1 MAVAG
6 VIAERARGI
15 IPVTWDALS
24 RDTARFG
31 ETQLRIAVDSRKDE
45 IFGAVVAPA
54 AESAYPLMVIS
65 YVAKLVALDLLDPGI
80 DYWRNEPISVSA
92 TGTNENT
99 TYTDPVVALE
109 ALRKS
114 LLEQTRRE
122 WPLVK
127 PLIPFTRVT
136 NAPRARINTLDE
148 EFLTPSPQEFPR
160 PYRVTERS

>member
-6 VIAERARGI
+6 VIAERVRGI
-15 IPVTWDALS
+15 IPVSWDALS
-24 RDTARFG
+24 KDARFG
-31 ETQLRIAVDSRKDE
+31 ETLLRDTIDTKKEEVLGE
-45 IFGAVVAPA
+45 VVTPA
-54 AESAYPLMVIS
+54 NESLYPLLVIN
-65 YVAKLVALDLLDPGI
+65 YVAKLVALELLTPAI
-80 DYWRNEPISVSA
+80 DFWRSEPVSLVT
-92 TGTNENT
+92 TGTNEQT
-99 TYTDPVVALE
+99 TYSDPVVALE

-127 PLIPFTRVT
+127 PLVT
-136 NAPRARINTLDE
+136 FSRISVAPRARINTLDD

>member
-6 VIAERARGI
+6 AIAERVQGI
-15 IPVTWDALS
+15 IPVSWDALS
-24 RDTARFG
+24 RDARFG
-31 ETQLRIAVDSRKDE
+31 EGLLRTTIDTKKEE
-45 IFGAVVAPA
+45 IFGEVVTPVS
-54 AESAYPLMVIS
+54 ESNYPLIVIS
-65 YVAKLVALDLLDPGI
+65 YVAKLAALELINPAI
-80 DYWRNEPISVSA
+80 DYWRNEPVSLVT
-92 TGTNENT
+92 TGTNEQT
-99 TYTDPVVALE
+99 SYTDPVAALE

-127 PLIPFTRVT
+127 PLINFTRVSG
-136 NAPRARINTLDE
+136 APRAMINTLDD